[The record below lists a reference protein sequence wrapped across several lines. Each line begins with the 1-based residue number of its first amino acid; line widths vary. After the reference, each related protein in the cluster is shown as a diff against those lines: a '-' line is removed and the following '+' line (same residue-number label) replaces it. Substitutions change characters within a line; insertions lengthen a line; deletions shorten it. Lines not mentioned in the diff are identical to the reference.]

1 VTGDGQA
8 ALREFRGSVAV
19 LVEEHVEE
27 PLQVPLVL
35 PVDLELRLQVGI
47 DVVPEQERVGCR
59 VIAPAEEVEIGVFVL
74 LRADEREKRIVLLIA
89 LPFSSQSDGI
99 PREAAA

>member
-1 VTGDGQA
+1 
-8 ALREFRGSVAV
+8 
-19 LVEEHVEE
+19 
-27 PLQVPLVL
+27 
-35 PVDLELRLQVGI
+35 VGI

-74 LRADEREKRIVLLIA
+74 LRADEREA